1 LKIHSDCRPC
11 LIRQVHRTA
20 RAAGADDSMVRSIGE
35 AAIQILESSW
45 NSDESPPAI
54 STVLYRLVER
64 MSGCDDPYLPQKIAY
79 TREALKLLPV
89 IEAMLENSKDVFDS
103 AVRISI
109 AGNVIDF
116 GTGAQNRK
124 IKLMDTLEEYLRKPI
139 FHDDTA
145 ELRER
150 AFGAGRILFI
160 GDNAGETVFDRPFLS
175 ILPEGKVTYAAK
187 GGAII
192 NDATVKDARLA
203 GVHLHTDLIGT
214 GARTPG
220 TILKMC
226 SRDFQKLFMES
237 DLIIAK
243 GQGNFETLTEEP
255 RGGRIF
261 MLFIVKCDVAAE
273 SIGASVGDMVAM
285 KW

>member
-1 LKIHSDCRPC
+1 MKIHSDCKPC

-20 RAAGADDSMVRSIGE
+20 GAAGADDAMIRSIGV
-35 AAIQILESSW
+35 AAIQLLDSSW
-45 NSDESPPAI
+45 DVGKSPPAV
-54 STVLYRLVER
+54 SMGLYRLVGR

-89 IEAMLENSKDVFDS
+89 IETMLENSKDIFDS

-116 GTGAQNRK
+116 GTGEQNRK
-124 IKLMDTLEEYLRKPI
+124 IKLMDALKEYLRKPI
-139 FHDDTA
+139 FNDDIA

-150 AFGAGRILFI
+150 AFMAGRILYI
-160 GDNAGETVFDRPFLS
+160 GDNAGETVFDRTLLS

-192 NDATVKDARLA
+192 NDATVADARLA
-203 GVHLHTDLIGT
+203 GVHRHAELVST

-226 SRDFQKLFMES
+226 SRDFQKLFAEA
-237 DLIIAK
+237 DLIISK
-243 GQGNFETLTEEP
+243 GQGNFETLTEVP
-255 RGGRIF
+255 RDGRIF

-273 SIGASVGDMVAM
+273 FLGASVGDMVAM